1 MPFPYL
7 TQEDL
12 LNRIK
17 EAKRRGS
24 RPGYDNMTP
33 QSAELWLMINGERLL
48 RQLKEGRYEPSPVQG
63 FFVAKKNGQCRT
75 LVRTTVIDAAI
86 QQCLLEHLNAE
97 YDSSFSDH
105 SHAYRPGRG
114 VSSALEQFC
123 KLGSAYR
130 WCAKIDPVN
139 CFGSID
145 FHVLQKHLTPFLDD
159 IPLTVLLL
167 SFAQVPVIEDGEMVE
182 RKVGIPQG
190 IPVGPFLCNVY
201 LDCVDRWLEERQ
213 IPFVRY
219 ADDLAI
225 FGNDRSD
232 LERVMQEVISFMS
245 EELRVQPNLKKCKLD
260 APSVISYLGHHFRV
274 AGDGMLTLEAD
285 ESPAA
290 ACHAWQSEPIK
301 NTGHSMNL
309 LSDGILRQKDYSLLL
324 ETDQGLQHIPVKNT
338 DCINIFSSVVFDS
351 GFLKAAASRGIVV
364 NVFSQH
370 GHLVGRFLPNQPMH
384 APTVTL
390 TQLETYYDEKARVEL
405 AKQFVLGSIH
415 NLRLVI
421 RYYQRQHQYSVYAKA
436 LTSINEIEWEMKEEK
451 AYENLLMLEAQVRRE
466 YCQCYDSFVE
476 GTGFVFEKRSRRP
489 PRNPMNAMISFGN
502 TVLYSYIATEICK
515 TALDV
520 RVGFLHATN
529 ERMESL
535 NLDVAELF
543 RPLLVDRVV
552 FKLINRKQ
560 LDPERHFT
568 TFDNGAVYL
577 NREGKRIFLEEF
589 YDKLFARLKVG
600 KTTMTYA
607 EIIREEVHKLVRRF
621 RVGLPYKPFK
631 QVK

>member
-1 MPFPYL
+1 MLFPYL
-7 TQEDL
+7 TQDDL
-12 LNRIK
+12 MNRVK
-17 EAKRRGS
+17 EARRRGV

-33 QSAELWLMINGERLL
+33 QSAELWLRINGERLL
-48 RQLKEGRYEPSPVQG
+48 RQLKEGRYDPSPVQG

-86 QQCLLEHLNAE
+86 QQCLLEYLNAE

-105 SHAYRPGRG
+105 SYAYRPGRG
-114 VSSALEQFC
+114 VSPALEEFC

-145 FHVLQKHLTPFLDD
+145 FSALVRHLTDFLDD
-159 IPLTVLLL
+159 VPLTLLL
-167 SFAQVPVIEDGEMVE
+167 MSFAEVPVIEDGEMVE
-182 RKVGIPQG
+182 RRTGIPQG

-201 LDCVDRWLEERQ
+201 LDCVDRWLEERG

-219 ADDLAI
+219 ADDLTL
-225 FGNDRSD
+225 FGN
-232 LERVMQEVISFMS
+232 ERGSLKETMEEVVSLLS
-245 EELRVQPNLKKCKLD
+245 EELRVRPNLKKCTLD
-260 APSVISYLGHHFRV
+260 APSCISFLGHRFQI
-274 AGDGMLTLEAD
+274 AKDGMLTLEAD

-290 ACHAWQSEPIK
+290 ACHAWQSDPVK
-301 NTGHSMNL
+301 NTGHTTNL

-324 ETDQGLQHIPVKNT
+324 ETDNALEHIPVKNT
-338 DCINIFSSVVFDS
+338 ECINIFSNVVFDS
-351 GFLKAAASRGIVV
+351 GFLKKAAERGIVV

-370 GHLVGRFLPNQPMH
+370 GHLVGRFLPNQPLH
-384 APTVTL
+384 APAVTL
-390 TQLETYYDEKARVEL
+390 TQLETYYDEQARVEL
-405 AKQFVLGSIH
+405 AKQFVLGSLH

-421 RYYQRQHQYSVYAKA
+421 RYYHRHRRRVAYAKA
-436 LTSINEIEWEMKEEK
+436 LEEINGIESEIKEETV
-451 AYENLLMLEAQVRRE
+451 YENLLLLEANLRRE
-466 YCQCYDSFVE
+466 YYQCFDLFTE

-502 TVLYSYIATEICK
+502 TVLYSYIATEINQ

-529 ERMESL
+529 RRMESL

-589 YDKLFARLKVG
+589 YDKLYSRLKVG

-607 EIIREEVHKLVRRF
+607 EIIREEVRKLVIRF
-621 RVGLPYKPFK
+621 RVGVPYKPFK

>member
-12 LNRIK
+12 MNRVK
-17 EAKRRGS
+17 EAGRRGA

-33 QSAELWLMINGERLL
+33 KSAELWLMINGERLVH
-48 RQLKEGRYEPSPVQG
+48 QLKEGRYEPSPVQG
-63 FFVAKKNGQCRT
+63 FYVAKKNGQCRT
-75 LVRTTVIDAAI
+75 LVRTTVIDSAI
-86 QQCLLEHLNAE
+86 QQCLLEYMNAE

-105 SHAYRPGRG
+105 SHAYRPGCG
-114 VSSALEQFC
+114 VSSALEHYC

-145 FHVLQKHLTPFLDD
+145 FRVLQKYLTPFLDD
-159 IPLTVLLL
+159 IPLTILLM

-201 LDCVDRWLEERQ
+201 LDCVDRWLETRS

-219 ADDLAI
+219 ADDLAL
-225 FGNDRSD
+225 FGNDRNS
-232 LERVMQEVISFMS
+232 LQATMQEVISFMS
-245 EELRVQPNLKKCKLD
+245 EELRVRPNLKKCRLD
-260 APSVISYLGHHFRV
+260 APTAISFLGHRFLV
-274 AGDGMLTLEAD
+274 ARDGMLSLEAD

-301 NTGHSMNL
+301 NPGHTVNL
-309 LSDGILRQKDYSLLL
+309 LSDGILRQKDYSLLM
-324 ETDQGLQHIPVKNT
+324 ETDGALEHIPVKNT
-338 DCINIFSSVVFDS
+338 ECINIFSNVVFDS
-351 GFLKAAASRGIVV
+351 RFLKAAAEHGIVV
-364 NVFSQH
+364 NVFSQY
-370 GHLVGRFLPNQPMH
+370 GHLVGKFLPNQPLH

-390 TQLETYYDEKARVEL
+390 TQLETYYDETERVEL
-405 AKQFVLGSIH
+405 AKQFVLGSLH

-421 RYYQRQHQYSVYAKA
+421 RYYQRHHRYAAYAKA
-436 LTSINEIEWEMKEEK
+436 LTEINGIELEIKEETV
-451 AYENLLMLEAQVRRE
+451 YENLLLLEAQLRKE
-466 YCQCYDSFVE
+466 YYQCFDLFVQ
-476 GTGFVFEKRSRRP
+476 GSGFIFEKRSRRP
-489 PRNPMNAMISFGN
+489 PGNPMNAMISFGN
-502 TVLYSYIATEICK
+502 TVLYSYIAMEINK

-529 ERMESL
+529 RRMESL

-568 TFDNGAVYL
+568 AFDNRGVFL
-577 NREGKRIFLEEF
+577 NQEGKRIFLEVF
-589 YDKLFARLKVG
+589 YDKLYDRLKVG
-600 KTTMTYA
+600 NTTMTYA
-607 EIIREEVHKLVRRF
+607 EIIREEVRKLVSRF
-621 RVGLPYKPFK
+621 RAGLPYKPFR